1 MAELT
6 YDQFSSSNDL
16 TEMASQ
22 INAAIE
28 KLSKRI
34 DELDGGAGALIDPMS
49 QGVAINLADSFG
61 RTLESYLNN
70 PNKKMLGDWILEG
83 SLTVDGQFQS
93 ASSDPRVVINST
105 TSTNRIFFYNGSPS
119 ETAPAHIRAE
129 DAGTEGH
136 FALQGPA
143 HHASNT
149 IPYVNLKNPDAAT
162 GSSVELGG
170 DAVVLSAPLTHSV
183 RIDIDTPSI
192 RNLNSGGYTLH
203 YSNGEAAMSLTENAG
218 ISLKYNDS
226 TKIATTNTGVAV
238 TGTAQA
244 SDGTAALPSYSFTS
258 DTNTGMY
265 RVAADQIGFA
275 TGGVLR
281 GRFWS
286 GGLLMSTATGA
297 GNMPT
302 GAGTAAAPSYSFYSD
317 TNTGMY
323 RKTTDT
329 IGWSTGGAERMYLNS
344 GGLYLASGDWFRT
357 TGSAGWYNQTYG
369 GGWKMQDTTWV
380 RTHNNKGIL
389 TSGGMAAALFAT
401 TSTSGYQYVMRSTAY
416 TVLAYYTSSRKLK
429 ENIVDVVPADSG
441 AWMDALQPVMFTER
455 WLGEG
460 VEPADSKAW
469 READMQVGFIAED
482 VLENDIISQFSQA
495 KKGEDDELEAV
506 GWKWECVIAASV
518 AEIKSLRSRLAAA
531 DDLNKTLDERLNIL
545 EKKV

>member
-162 GSSVELGG
+162 GSSVELG

-192 RNLNSGGYTLH
+192 RNLNSGVHPSLQQRGGCDVF
-203 YSNGEAAMSLTENAG
+203 NGERWYFPQIQRQHEN
-218 ISLKYNDS
+218 
-226 TKIATTNTGVAV
+226 
-238 TGTAQA
+238 
-244 SDGTAALPSYSFTS
+244 SD
-258 DTNTGMY
+258 
-265 RVAADQIGFA
+265 
-275 TGGVLR
+275 
-281 GRFWS
+281 
-286 GGLLMSTATGA
+286 
-297 GNMPT
+297 
-302 GAGTAAAPSYSFYSD
+302 
-317 TNTGMY
+317 
-323 RKTTDT
+323 
-329 IGWSTGGAERMYLNS
+329 
-344 GGLYLASGDWFRT
+344 
-357 TGSAGWYNQTYG
+357 
-369 GGWKMQDTTWV
+369 
-380 RTHNNKGIL
+380 H
-389 TSGGMAAALFAT
+389 
-401 TSTSGYQYVMRSTAY
+401 
-416 TVLAYYTSSRKLK
+416 
-429 ENIVDVVPADSG
+429 
-441 AWMDALQPVMFTER
+441 
-455 WLGEG
+455 
-460 VEPADSKAW
+460 
-469 READMQVGFIAED
+469 
-482 VLENDIISQFSQA
+482 
-495 KKGEDDELEAV
+495 
-506 GWKWECVIAASV
+506 
-518 AEIKSLRSRLAAA
+518 
-531 DDLNKTLDERLNIL
+531 
-545 EKKV
+545 